1 MPKGLKN
8 ILKRVLPP
16 STAMVD
22 ARISETTEEVR
33 EMIGGL
39 SVELSSCKRDLSAL
53 YADLFSD
60 QIVVD
65 RDWLDAFAQ
74 ANEHPLVVSVAS
86 YGPRAPLMAPM
97 VHSLGRQTL
106 RPDLICFWLPTKD
119 FPRGLADLPVEV
131 LHELKAVDAKVCWV
145 ENDLGAHNKYFYI
158 MQAIPRAD
166 VVTLDDDCE
175 YQSEL
180 LAELK
185 ATSERFPGCVVASRA
200 NLMAFQGKEGLAPY
214 CAWEFGQRR
223 FIDEPRSDLLPTGLG
238 GVFYPAGIL
247 PPRTFDSDK
256 IKETCLRADDLWL
269 KAMEAI
275 ADVRTVATRFEFA
288 PRYIDGSQE
297 AGLFVQNVDGGEND
311 RQFSAI
317 LNSLRR
323 EMPACDIV
331 GWFMSDSDK
340 SNNPKGD
347 WRSNEAE

>member
-1 MPKGLKN
+1 
-8 ILKRVLPP
+8 
-16 STAMVD
+16 MVD
-22 ARISETTEEVR
+22 ARIFETVEEMRTMV
-33 EMIGGL
+33 GGL
-39 SVELSSCKRDLSAL
+39 SAGLSSFRRDLSAF

-60 QIVVD
+60 WIEID
-65 RDWLDAFAQ
+65 RNWLDAFAQ

-97 VHSLGRQTL
+97 VRSLGRQTL
-106 RPDLICFWLPTKD
+106 QPDLICFWLPAKD

-131 LHELKAVDAKVCWV
+131 LHEMKAVGAKVCWV
-145 ENDLGAHNKYFYI
+145 EDDLGAHNKYFHI
-158 MQAIPRAD
+158 MQAVPQAD
-166 VVTLDDDCE
+166 VITLDDDCE
-175 YQSEL
+175 YQPEL

-185 ATSERFPGCVVASRA
+185 GTSERFPGCVVASRA
-200 NLMAFQGKEGLAPY
+200 NLMVSQGGGEGLAPY
-214 CAWEFGQRR
+214 RAWELEQRR
-223 FIDEPRSDLLPTGLG
+223 FVDEPRSDLLPTGLG

-247 PPRTFDSDK
+247 PSRTFDAK
-256 IKETCLRADDLWL
+256 AIKETCLRADDLWL

-275 ADVRTVATRFEFA
+275 ADIRTVATRFEFV

-297 AGLFVQNVDGGEND
+297 AGLFVQNIDGGEND

-317 LNSLRR
+317 LSSLRR
-323 EMPACDIV
+323 EMPSCDIV